1 MGQPRSKQV
10 QFDTSGGSPV
20 VATKG
25 NAFDKENIPSNL
37 DSAGENAAQCFPSSP
52 HRLCRTFSY
61 STQFSEESRDSQDSG
76 YSGFI
81 EPQKVLASNLKSS
94 SPIKRRF
101 SQLENFSGST
111 SNENTRTSSF
121 LVEARNSPILADSC
135 HDDGFLDFGE
145 FSNPV
150 NFDDNDVGSS
160 SMSSLLSDPLTMPS
174 KKNSP
179 FKKNEYRK
187 ISGILRDKETFNNR
201 RCLSRRFLS
210 MNTECDKIETP
221 NKYMYKGISRSPN
234 TPNLMTP
241 ITASNS
247 FKRPDPPQNLE
258 VEIPALKRRKSI
270 PLDYRAPEKSEY
282 VRLQRS
288 HSETDAMTIMKA
300 VQRSYQEPD
309 LIGDFSRPY
318 ILPLLVK
325 DRNQDVKAVSPKTVC
340 DLIDGQYDDQI
351 HSFEIIDCRY
361 PYEYDGGHI
370 KDARNIY
377 TKETVLKEFL
387 PNDTLPAT
395 KVSEKRRV
403 IIFHCEFS
411 SERAPNMY
419 RFLRNKDRNCNNKC
433 YPNLHHPELY
443 ILRGGYK
450 AFFKEF
456 KEYCVPREY
465 KPMVHKDHEDD
476 LKHFRA
482 KSKSWNGESK
492 SRMVVR
498 PGLKF

>member
-1 MGQPRSKQV
+1 MRITVPKLRYISNTTTTLEFKDWRCQRRPREAPTVEGKGDLREGDKFEFVDIGLESTGFKSQGSKEDDV
-10 QFDTSGGSPV
+10 IDAARDVMDAVRDVIPV
-20 VATKG
+20 A
-25 NAFDKENIPSNL
+25 
-37 DSAGENAAQCFPSSP
+37 C
-52 HRLCRTFSY
+52 
-61 STQFSEESRDSQDSG
+61 
-76 YSGFI
+76 
-81 EPQKVLASNLKSS
+81 
-94 SPIKRRF
+94 
-101 SQLENFSGST
+101 
-111 SNENTRTSSF
+111 
-121 LVEARNSPILADSC
+121 EAL
-135 HDDGFLDFGE
+135 
-145 FSNPV
+145 
-150 NFDDNDVGSS
+150 
-160 SMSSLLSDPLTMPS
+160 PS
-174 KKNSP
+174 KMLLLLW
-179 FKKNEYRK
+179 
-187 ISGILRDKETFNNR
+187 LR
-201 RCLSRRFLS
+201 
-210 MNTECDKIETP
+210 
-221 NKYMYKGISRSPN
+221 
-234 TPNLMTP
+234 
-241 ITASNS
+241 
-247 FKRPDPPQNLE
+247 
-258 VEIPALKRRKSI
+258 SI
-270 PLDYRAPEKSEY
+270 PCFNATAATREALLIEVKKSTLVFPFSSIKKEDVPP

-300 VQRSYQEPD
+300 VQRVLS
-309 LIGDFSRPY
+309 GTGFNRRFSRPY